1 MKRHIF
7 SRFFNEQGRQHTL
20 TDIAK
25 FMAAFYF
32 DMRTVHFCTTGNDFY
47 TYHQLAEELY
57 EKAEEYYDDLI
68 ETAIGY
74 NEEIKPMFVIPE
86 AWCNIQASDISSV
99 ETEEIIE
106 KSLMQIFDKL
116 ETIAKDRYSS
126 FVYSKID
133 SMLEYFDKEL
143 YKINQNAKGVN

>member
-1 MKRHIF
+1 MKQRKIF
-7 SRFFNEQGRQHTL
+7 SRFFNEQGRQYSL
-20 TDIAK
+20 TDMAK

-57 EKAEEYYDDLI
+57 TIAEMYYDDLI

-74 NEEIKPMFVIPE
+74 DEEIKPMFVIPE
-86 AWCNIQASDISSV
+86 AWCNIQASDISGA
-99 ETEEIIE
+99 ETEEIIS

-116 ETIAKDRYSS
+116 ESIAKGKYSS

-133 SMLEYFDKEL
+133 SMLEYFDKEI
-143 YKINQNAKGVN
+143 YKIKQNAKN